1 MTAALLLGSVA
12 LLLAGHLFRL
22 LRWEQFI
29 RIYER
34 PMRGVMLR
42 GMAVGYGVNFL
53 LPFHI
58 GDVFRA
64 WFTGRRMK
72 NGVGFALATVI
83 MDRFLDVWVVALL
96 FGAFRLAGVPGVRD
110 DALYYLVFAVVLA
123 AALAVVIA
131 LRGPIKRFCLAVCGI
146 FNDAIKLDGLEFCW
160 SLINTFKDLRR
171 VQIGRLALNTGL
183 MWVSYLASY
192 GVLAAALGLLVGIPA
207 LRLKGD
213 YLAIIT
219 LGFGMIIVNII
230 NNLPFCGQQGL
241 GQGSASSA
249 LYATGLG
256 FSNDEKMRYLWL
268 VALVVILCVAAMF
281 LFVRSKYGRA
291 IRAIRDNEIAA
302 SASGINVNYYKVL
315 TFTISAFFAGI
326 TGALYACCNG
336 ALTTTSFAFTNGS
349 ILNSVFIVVMVVV
362 GGMGS
367 LTGSVIAAVVMFLL
381 NYTIKNGAWVAAL
394 PAIVQNVFAYPMLV
408 YSIALIIVILLR
420 PKGIMGSREF
430 ALCDIPRWPARIRAH
445 FADAGAARAAK
456 KEVSYHG

>member
-1 MTAALLLGSVA
+1 MKQATQRSVRIRYLVNFAAVAVLFAAVIFLGVSGGDTVKLKITPSVWQCGYLIVMAASLNLVLGFLGQLSLGHCGFMAVGAYTAALLSLAFQRAGFYSQKSGPAFLLV
-12 LLLAGHLFRL
+12 LLLS
-22 LRWEQFI
+22 
-29 RIYER
+29 
-34 PMRGVMLR
+34 
-42 GMAVGYGVNFL
+42 FL
-53 LPFHI
+53 
-58 GDVFRA
+58 A
-64 WFTGRRMK
+64 
-72 NGVGFALATVI
+72 
-83 MDRFLDVWVVALL
+83 
-96 FGAFRLAGVPGVRD
+96 AGV
-110 DALYYLVFAVVLA
+110 LSAV
-123 AALAVVIA
+123 
-131 LRGPIKRFCLAVCGI
+131 
-146 FNDAIKLDGLEFCW
+146 
-160 SLINTFKDLRR
+160 
-171 VQIGRLALNTGL
+171 
-183 MWVSYLASY
+183 
-192 GVLAAALGLLVGIPA
+192 LGLLVGIPA

-241 GQGSASSA
+241 DQGSASSA

-256 FSNDEKMRYLWL
+256 FSNDEKMQYLWL
-268 VALVVILCVAAMF
+268 AALVVILCVTAMF

-367 LTGSVIAAVVMFLL
+367 LTGSVVAAVLLFLL

-408 YSIALIIVILLR
+408 YSVALIIVILFR
-420 PKGIMGSREF
+420 PRGIMGSREF
-430 ALCDIPRWPARIRAH
+430 ALCDIPKWPARGRTYA
-445 FADAGAARAAK
+445 AGRRAAK
-456 KEVSYHG
+456 SAEKEAKHHD